1 MSNWDDFVEI
11 SQTVFAPLENKFGFQ
26 RQTPK
31 QPFVDYDSSN
41 LKVSLFY
48 DVTRGGELDIAIRR
62 MVDVGT
68 QKPSMSISSLMA
80 IYDPASWETYRSPF
94 VNNRPSLERFLSEM
108 KEHLFKYG
116 ASLLVGD
123 LRDFDTSDRINKEV
137 SKELGK
143 HRSGDYLSIVKQVVL
158 NFHKKS

>member
-62 MVDVGT
+62 MDDVGK
-68 QKPSMSISSLMA
+68 QKPSMGISSLMA

-94 VNNRPSLERFLSEM
+94 VNDRTSLERFLTEM

-116 ASLLVGD
+116 ASLLAGD
-123 LRDFDTSDRINKEV
+123 LNDFNTSDCINKV
-137 SKELGK
+137 IAQELGK
-143 HRSGDYLSIVKQVVL
+143 RSGGDYMSTVKQAVL
-158 NFHKKS
+158 NFHKKF